1 MNIEILDPTYEGDS
15 RVFRYAKGLRKISGS
30 TVGILSNGKKGTR
43 PFFDALEKLLL
54 EEQGVSKVVRRT
66 KSNYSSPVDPQIM
79 NEVRTWDAMFSGVG
93 D

>member
-1 MNIEILDPTYEGDS
+1 MNIEILDPTHEGDS
-15 RVFRYAKGLRKISGS
+15 REFIYARNLRKISGA
-30 TVGILSNGKKGTR
+30 TVGILSNGKKGTW

-54 EEQGVSKVVRRT
+54 EEKGVSKVVWRT
-66 KSNYSSPVDPQIM
+66 KSNYSAPAEPQIM

>member
-15 RVFRYAKGLRKISGS
+15 REFRYAKGLQKIRGA

-66 KSNYSSPVDPQIM
+66 KSNYSAPAETQIM